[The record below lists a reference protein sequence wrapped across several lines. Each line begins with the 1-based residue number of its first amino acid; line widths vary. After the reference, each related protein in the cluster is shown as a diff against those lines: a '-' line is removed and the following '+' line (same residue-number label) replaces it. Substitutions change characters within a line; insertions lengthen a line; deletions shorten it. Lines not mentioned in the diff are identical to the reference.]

1 MQTVLIAEKSEIL
14 AEALAEE
21 LRREYTVHTCCRGD
35 TAAALLAELR
45 PDILI
50 IDLMLPYVDGLTI
63 LREAV
68 YTPPCILALSNLL
81 PDIVLQAAWDAGVG
95 FAMLIPCSCR
105 AVAARLKEMLRADT
119 EAHSRRDPQ
128 AEVRK
133 HLDRLG
139 IPATRSGYKRLQV
152 GVPLYAQDPEQS
164 LHKEL
169 YPAIA
174 SLCGNENWQQVE
186 SAMRVAIHKTWQV
199 RDARVWEEYFP
210 GLQNAPSNWK
220 FLDTLAKRIQED
232 PSPDQPGEGS

>member
-21 LRREYTVHTCCRGD
+21 LRREYTVHICCRGD
-35 TAAALLAELR
+35 AAGALLAELR

-50 IDLMLPYVDGLTI
+50 IDLMLPYVDGLTV

-68 YTPPCILALSNLL
+68 YTPPYILALSNIL
-81 PDIVLQAAWDAGVG
+81 PDSVLQAAWDAGAK
-95 FAMLIPCSCR
+95 FIMQIPCSCK
-105 AVAARLKEMLRADT
+105 AVAARLKEILQMEPD
-119 EAHSRRDPQ
+119 AHSRDPQ
-128 AEVRK
+128 AQTRK

-139 IPATRSGYKRLQV
+139 IPPTRSGYKRLQV

-169 YPAIA
+169 YPTVA

-186 SAMRVAIHKTWQV
+186 SAMRVAIHGAWDD
-199 RDARVWEEYFP
+199 RDEAVWEEYFP
-210 GLQNAPSNWK
+210 GLRKAPSNRK

-232 PSPDQPGEGS
+232 PSPD